1 MIAMMVTELVACSA
15 SVLLV
20 RANAISSRSFIRS
33 AMFNLELEL
42 DGRSR
47 GRLLGTNL
55 FLPCLP
61 LPFLL
66 RRYCALAR
74 QITPALQ
81 ATQLVALL

>member
-33 AMFNLELEL
+33 AMFNLELEWTVGVGVGCL
-42 DGRSR
+42 VQI
-47 GRLLGTNL
+47 